1 MAKPSVNTSDLPRV
15 TPNDIEGAIKEVK
28 YLRDGVLTIC
38 VLTMKNDFKVTG
50 ESACAHPDLY
60 NEELGQSIAL
70 GKAKEK
76 LWPLLGYALRAQL
89 FEQDSGNFRT
99 RLEAE
104 TMQLHERTGKL
115 RRFLASEGVLGL
127 DADDVALLKQQL
139 PQMEAYLE
147 TLHARRKRLGS

>member
-1 MAKPSVNTSDLPRV
+1 MNKPAINVSDLPRV
-15 TPNDIEGAIKEVK
+15 TPNDIENAIKEVS
-28 YLRDGVLTIC
+28 YIRHGVLTIC
-38 VLTMKNDFKVTG
+38 VLTMQNDFKVTG

-76 LWPLLGYALRAQL
+76 LWPLLGYALRDKL
-89 FEQDSGNFRT
+89 HVELHGNFRT

-104 TMQLHERTGKL
+104 TQQLHERVGKL
-115 RRFLASEGVLGL
+115 RRFLASEELLGL
-127 DADDVALLKQQL
+127 QVEDAKLLQQQL

-147 TLHARRKRLGS
+147 TLHARMKRLGA